1 MTNNADHMTVS
12 REQIEPTRVQ
22 EVELEPVSG
31 RVDLSQLSDE
41 ELAVLLQQH
50 VDEAFDILVYRY
62 KDPLLNYLFRFMG
75 SLEVAEDLVQETFVR
90 LYQKRTLY
98 EPVARFSTWLYTIA
112 SNLARSELRRPYR
125 RYHVSIV
132 RERDS
137 DVDFELSL
145 RDQEPD
151 PERSADSRLKNERI
165 QEALANLPETFR
177 EAVIL
182 RDVQGLRYEDIC
194 EILGQQIGTVKS
206 RIFRGRSML
215 KTMLKDIYD

>member
-1 MTNNADHMTVS
+1 MTVS

>member
-1 MTNNADHMTVS
+1 MTVS

-132 RERDS
+132 RERDP